1 MRMLDRL
8 REIYSYKEMIRNL
21 VKKELRGRYQSSV
34 LGFLWTFLN
43 PLFQIII
50 YTIVFSTI
58 MRSGMEQFYLYLTV
72 GMIPWMFFSSSVQ
85 GGAMCIVSQ
94 QDLVKKIYFPREVLP
109 VSYVTSCFV
118 NMLFCFVIVFLMLGI
133 SGKGVEPAA
142 MLYLPAVMGVEYVL
156 ALGFAMLT
164 CAFTVYFRDLEHIL
178 GVVLQAWI
186 YLTPIMY
193 PMEIVPDSMEAVFR
207 ANTMTAVIQAYHTI
221 LYDKQRPQLISL
233 CGAFLTGIGLLAAG
247 SVIFDKLQKGFAE
260 EL

>member
-1 MRMLDRL
+1 MLERL
-8 REIYSYKEMIRNL
+8 KEIYSYKEMIRNL

-34 LGFLWTFLN
+34 LGFLWTFIN
-43 PLFQIII
+43 PLCQIII

-72 GMIPWMFFSSSVQ
+72 GMIPWMFFSSSIQ

-118 NMLFCFVIVFLMLGI
+118 NMLFCFVIVFFMLGV
-133 SGKGVEPAA
+133 SGKGMEPTTL
-142 MLYLPAVMGVEYVL
+142 LYLPAVMGVEYLL
-156 ALGFAMLT
+156 ALGFAMLVS
-164 CAFTVYFRDLEHIL
+164 AFTVYFRDLEHIM

-193 PMEIVPDSMEAVFR
+193 PMEIIPGQMAFIFK
-207 ANTMTAVIQAYHTI
+207 ANPMTAVIGAYHTI
-221 LYDKQRPQLISL
+221 LYDKQVPRLASL
-233 CGAFLTGIGLLAAG
+233 GGAFFTGIGLLAAG
-247 SVIFDKLQKGFAE
+247 SIIFDRLQKGFAE

>member
-1 MRMLDRL
+1 MCEKLK
-8 REIYSYKEMIRNL
+8 EIYSYKEMIRSL
-21 VKKELRGRYQSSV
+21 VEKELRGRYQSSV
-34 LGFLWTFLN
+34 LGFLWTFIN
-43 PLFQIII
+43 PLCQILI

-72 GMIPWMFFSSSVQ
+72 GMIPWMFFSSSIQ

-109 VSYVTSCFV
+109 ISYVTSCFV
-118 NMLFCFVIVFLMLGI
+118 NMLFCFVIVFLILGV

-142 MLYLPAVMGVEYVL
+142 LPYLPVVMGVEYLL
-156 ALGFAMLT
+156 ALGFALLIS
-164 CAFTVYFRDLEHIL
+164 AFTVYFRDLEHIM

-193 PMEIVPDSMEAVFR
+193 PMEIVPQKMRAVFQI
-207 ANTMTAVIQAYHTI
+207 NPMTAVIEVYHTI
-221 LYDKQRPQLISL
+221 LYDRQIPQITTLA
-233 CGAFLTGIGLLAAG
+233 GAFAAG
-247 SVIFDKLQKGFAE
+247 IALLVIGSIVFDRLQKGFVE

>member
-1 MRMLDRL
+1 MLEKFK
-8 REIYSYKEMIRNL
+8 EIYSYKEMIRNL

-58 MRSGMEQFYLYLTV
+58 MRSGMEQFYLYLAV

-118 NMLFCFVIVFLMLGI
+118 NMLFCFVIVFLMLEV
-133 SGKGVEPAA
+133 SGKGMEPAA
-142 MLYLPAVMGVEYVL
+142 LLYLPAVMGVEYLL
-156 ALGFAMLT
+156 ALGFAMLAS
-164 CAFTVYFRDLEHIL
+164 AFTVYFRDLEHIL

-193 PMEIVPDSMEAVFR
+193 PMEMIPARMTAVFQ
-207 ANTMTAVIQAYHTI
+207 ANPMTAVIEAYHTI
-221 LYDKQRPQLISL
+221 LYDRQVPHLVSL
-233 CGAFLTGIGLLAAG
+233 GGAFLTGIGLLAAG
-247 SVIFDKLQKGFAE
+247 SMVFDRLQKGFAE